1 MRESFLLIWLSAF
14 MLTFSQVVSAREEN
28 PTAETESTKN
38 RKIAVFFSDQ
48 FLLHDTGPHHP
59 ENPLRLTA
67 VVDFLKKDPFLSTK
81 ISWPNFKS
89 ASIDDLKLVHSAEYL
104 ALVEKEG
111 ANIPQGVYKN
121 LSTGDTVLSTQTVEV
136 AKLATG
142 AVIGAVDEVMAARAN
157 AAFALVRPPGHHATR
172 DRGMGFCVYNHVA
185 VAARHLQ
192 QQYGLKRILIVDIDV
207 HHGNGTQ
214 DIFYEDNSVF
224 YFSVHQHPLYPGS
237 GRPNETGVGQG
248 KGFTLN
254 VDLPPGSDDK
264 ALLKAFQAL
273 IPAMEKFKPEFILV
287 SAGFD
292 AHEGDALGGLAYTD
306 QAYIEVAKQLKN
318 IADRYAAGRI
328 SYVLEGGYSA
338 ENIKNSVAGM
348 MGILVRP

>member
-1 MRESFLLIWLSAF
+1 MCNQAASAWQED
-14 MLTFSQVVSAREEN
+14 SNAVPEDAQYKKVAVVY
-28 PTAETESTKN
+28 
-38 RKIAVFFSDQ
+38 SDQ
-48 FLLHDTGPHHP
+48 FLRHDTGLHHP
-59 ENPLRLTA
+59 ENPARLLA
-67 VVDFLKKDPFLSTK
+67 VVDFLKKDTFLSSK
-81 ISWPNFKS
+81 ISWPNVKS
-89 ASIDDLKLVHSAEYL
+89 AHIDDLKLVHSADYL
-104 ALVEKEG
+104 TLVEKEG

-121 LSTGDTVLSTQTVEV
+121 LSTGDTVLSTHTVEI

-142 AVIGAVDEVMAARAN
+142 AAITAVDEVMATRAN

-192 QQYGLKRILIVDIDV
+192 KKYGLKRILIVDIDV

-214 DIFYEDNSVF
+214 DIFYEDPSVF

-237 GRPNETGVGQG
+237 GRPYETGLGQG
-248 KGFTLN
+248 KGFTFN
-254 VDLPPGSDDK
+254 IDLPPRAGDK
-264 ALLKAFQAL
+264 ALLNAFQAL
-273 IPAMEKFKPEFILV
+273 TPAMEKFKPDFILV

-306 QAYIEVAKQLKN
+306 QAYIEVTKQLKN
-318 IADRYAAGRI
+318 IAERYAAGRI

-338 ENIKNSVAGM
+338 ENIKHSVAGM
-348 MGILVRP
+348 MGILVGP